1 MAAYSLSVSLTLNH
15 CHRSN
20 DSSAAVRALVTVP
33 HRTDEGDRG
42 SRLTAGRE
50 GKHMLAITLVNLAIV
65 FPAPCPP

>member
-1 MAAYSLSVSLTLNH
+1 MAANSLSLSLPLNDG
-15 CHRSN
+15 HRSN

-33 HRTDEGDRG
+33 HRTDWEDRG

-65 FPAPCPP
+65 FPAP

>member
-1 MAAYSLSVSLTLNH
+1 MAANSLSVSLSHND

-20 DSSAAVRALVTVP
+20 DSSAAVRVLATVP
-33 HRTDEGDRG
+33 HRTDGEDRG

-65 FPAPCPP
+65 FPAP